1 MTIPEVVVSLGEVLG
16 PQLATLIAGETRT
29 DILYAWG
36 RGAAVPDVETEQRL
50 RATLAIVQLLLR
62 EESPAA
68 IRSWFVGMNPELD
81 DRAPVLVLAEEPE
94 LVAEAARIF
103 VATG

>member
-1 MTIPEVVVSLGEVLG
+1 MTIPDVVVSLQDVLG
-16 PQLATLIAGETRT
+16 SRLATLIAGESRT
-29 DILYAWG
+29 EILKAWG
-36 RGAAVPDVETEQRL
+36 RGEAVPDLETQQRL
-50 RATLAIVQLLLR
+50 RDTLAIVQLLLR